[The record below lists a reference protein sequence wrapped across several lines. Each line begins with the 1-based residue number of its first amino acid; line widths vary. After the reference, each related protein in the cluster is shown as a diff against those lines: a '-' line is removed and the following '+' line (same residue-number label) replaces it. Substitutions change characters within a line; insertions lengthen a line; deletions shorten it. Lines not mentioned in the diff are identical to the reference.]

1 MQSPFIHENWL
12 LQTPMARELYH
23 EFAAV
28 QPIID
33 YHNHLS
39 PEQVATNHQFRNVH
53 EAWLQGDHYKWRAM
67 RAYGVPEELITG
79 KAADPRE
86 KFRAY
91 AATVPATLRNPLY
104 HWTHLELNRYFNITD
119 NLSAANADAVYDQ
132 ASAFLHHPD
141 NGTWGLLKS
150 QRVEYLCTTDDPV
163 DDLQWH
169 ALAAKNGCPITLR
182 PGWRPDKALLINT
195 PSWSAYI
202 KQLAEVADV
211 NIRTYDDLLEA
222 LALRMDH
229 FAAHGCNVSDHG
241 IVNVPNVPYNRAE
254 AAAALQHA
262 LLPENGHCT
271 GGRAQTFLVTLLADL
286 ARMYAERNWIFQ
298 LHLGALR
305 NNNERGLRELG
316 PDTGFDSIGDYPQ
329 AEGLS
334 RLLNSLDNT
343 NELPKTILYN
353 LNPSD
358 NAVFATMTGNFASG
372 GSRGKMQWGSAWW
385 FLDQWTGMTDQIN
398 TLSDMG
404 LLSTFIGMLTDSRS
418 FLSFPRHEYFRRLLC
433 DLIAEDV
440 RLGRLPADKALL
452 GGLVADISY
461 GNVRRYLDL

>member
-1 MQSPFIHENWL
+1 MKSPFIQENWL

-23 EFAAV
+23 EFAAP

-39 PEQVATNHQFRNVH
+39 PEQVATNHQFSNLH

-67 RAYGVPEELITG
+67 RTNGVPEALITG
-79 KAADPRE
+79 KGTDPRE

-104 HWTHLELNRYFNITD
+104 HWTHLELNRYFDISE
-119 NLSAANADAVYDQ
+119 NLSAANADAVYDRANEQ
-132 ASAFLHHPD
+132 LNDPSY
-141 NGTWGLLKS
+141 GTWGLLQS
-150 QRVEYLCTTDDPV
+150 QQVEYLCTTDDPV
-163 DDLQWH
+163 DNLEWH

-182 PGWRPDKALLINT
+182 PGWRPDKALLIGQ
-195 PSWSAYI
+195 PGWSAYI
-202 KQLAEVADV
+202 GRLSEVSGVA
-211 NIRTYDDLLEA
+211 ISSYEDLLAA
-222 LALRMDH
+222 LSARMDY
-229 FAAHGCNVSDHG
+229 FSTLGCNVSDHG
-241 IVNVPNVPYNRAE
+241 IANVPNVAYNREE
-254 AAAALQHA
+254 AAAALKHA

-271 GGRAQTFLVTLLADL
+271 GDRAQTFLVTLITDL
-286 ARMYAERNWIFQ
+286 GKEYARRNWIFQ

-334 RLLNSLDNT
+334 RLLNALDNT

-372 GSRGKMQWGSAWW
+372 GGRGKMQWGSAWW
-385 FLDQWTGMTDQIN
+385 FLDQWTGMTDQLN

-404 LLSTFIGMLTDSRS
+404 LLATFIGMLTDSRS

-433 DLIAEDV
+433 DLLAEDV
-440 RLGRLPADKALL
+440 RFGRLPADKELL
-452 GGLVADISY
+452 GKLVAAISY
-461 GNVRRYLDL
+461 GNAKAYLEL